1 MIEADHSGQKKGK
14 LMSLS
19 PAALALL
26 VILVFAG
33 LLLLAIRQT
42 RISREETARRAGRLG
57 FEGPLETP
65 PELIQRVEEIYR
77 SEGNPTLEVRNVY
90 QRIEFDRSL
99 YIFDV
104 IGTDDEDTTLGTEVM
119 GVISSR
125 LALPRFSLTT
135 IPSFSREA
143 GIGALMDKLMDK
155 VLDLAAKSQDLS
167 RFEFP
172 EKPGFDE
179 SCILF
184 GRDEAAARRL
194 IDRVSWDDLTR
205 GRNFWNFQGSG
216 DFLAVDYGL
225 TLSTDDKE
233 KHLDE
238 LYRVT
243 TELTRRLEN

>member
-1 MIEADHSGQKKGK
+1 
-14 LMSLS
+14 MSLS
-19 PAALALL
+19 PAPLALL
-26 VILVFAG
+26 VILIFAG

-42 RISREETARRAGRLG
+42 RISREESARRAGKLG
-57 FEGPLETP
+57 FEGPFEAP
-65 PELIQRVEEIYR
+65 SELIQRVEGIYR

-90 QRIEFDRSL
+90 QRVEFDQSL

-104 IGTDDEDTTLGTEVM
+104 IGTDDEDTTLGSEVM

-135 IPSFSREA
+135 IPSFSRDA
-143 GIGALMDKLMDK
+143 GIGALMDKMMDK

-184 GRDEAAARRL
+184 GRDEAAVRRL
-194 IDRVSWDDLTR
+194 INRVSWDDLTR
-205 GRNFWNFQGSG
+205 GRKFWSFQGSG

-225 TLSTDDKE
+225 TLTTDDKE

-243 TELTRRLEN
+243 AELARRLEN

>member
-1 MIEADHSGQKKGK
+1 
-14 LMSLS
+14 MSLS
-19 PAALALL
+19 PAVLAIL
-26 VILVFAG
+26 VILVFAAMVLG
-33 LLLLAIRQT
+33 AVRQT
-42 RISREETARRAGRLG
+42 RKSREDLTRRALHLG
-57 FEGPLETP
+57 FEVPVGVPT
-65 PELIQRVEEIYR
+65 ELIQRVEEIYR
-77 SEGNPTLEVRNVY
+77 SKGNPTLEVRNVY
-90 QRIEFDRSL
+90 RRDELDRTL

-143 GIGALMDKLMDK
+143 GVGAFLDKMMDK
-155 VLDLAAKSQDLS
+155 VMDLAARSQDLS
-167 RFEFP
+167 RLEFP
-172 EKPGFDE
+172 EKPGFDQ

-184 GRDEAAARRL
+184 GRDEAALRRL

-205 GRNFWNFQGSG
+205 GKKFWSFQGSG
-216 DFLAVDYGL
+216 DFLTVDYGL
-225 TLSTDDKE
+225 TLTADDKE

-243 TELTRRLEN
+243 TELARRLEN